1 MCLGTDEYGGP
12 RRCPGDTHAKVAILD
27 RQLDAADTLIATL
40 EAELA
45 TTAGNATAPAPVS
58 FADLKGDDRIEAMRA
73 EIDAGVAALGSAD
86 AWSQFLAANSRF
98 HNYSL
103 GNVLLILAQRPDA
116 TRVASF
122 KKWKELGRAPLK
134 GSKAIWINA
143 PVTRK
148 VIEKDPRTGA
158 EKEVRRIVGVRPVP
172 VFDVAQ
178 TDGDPLPAAPIAVNS
193 LTGRAPDGMTEA
205 ISEEI
210 AAKGFTI
217 EYADTGKAGGY
228 TDFTNNKVVI
238 SDRSTHMQQA
248 KTLAHE
254 LAHIELGHGE
264 RSNEYHSNPGGARP
278 DMEVEAESTA
288 YVLTRHFGADSGDY
302 SFGYIDSWAKG
313 DTERVKSTADNVVKA
328 CKSIIGRLTATDE

>member
-12 RRCPGDTHAKVAILD
+12 RRCPGDTHAKVAVLD
-27 RQLDAADTLIATL
+27 RQLDAADQLIATL
-40 EAELA
+40 KAELG
-45 TTAGNATAPAPVS
+45 TTPDGGPAAEPVS

-86 AWSQFLAANSRF
+86 AWGRFLAANSRF

-103 GNVLLILAQRPDA
+103 GNVMLILAQRPDA

-122 KKWKELGRAPLK
+122 KKWKEFGRAPVK

-148 VIEKDPRTGA
+148 VIEKDPKTGA

-178 TDGDPLPAAPIAVNS
+178 TDGDALPAPPQSVIT
-193 LTGRAPDGMTEA
+193 LDGRAPDGMTEA
-205 ISEEI
+205 IAGQI
-210 AAKGFTI
+210 QGKGFTV
-217 EYADTGKAGGY
+217 EYGDTGKAGGY
-228 TDFTNNKVVI
+228 TDFANNKVVI

-264 RSNEYHSNPGGARP
+264 RSSEYHSNPGGARP

-313 DTERVKSTADNVVKA
+313 DTDRVKSTADNVVKA
-328 CKSIIGRLTATDE
+328 CKSIIGRLTGDDQ